1 MLIGSNTGNVGFTY
15 LPLSSPTCG
24 NRIAILSFFLN
35 DPASNTIEIH

>member
-1 MLIGSNTGNVGFTY
+1 

-24 NRIAILSFFLN
+24 NRIAILSFFFLN